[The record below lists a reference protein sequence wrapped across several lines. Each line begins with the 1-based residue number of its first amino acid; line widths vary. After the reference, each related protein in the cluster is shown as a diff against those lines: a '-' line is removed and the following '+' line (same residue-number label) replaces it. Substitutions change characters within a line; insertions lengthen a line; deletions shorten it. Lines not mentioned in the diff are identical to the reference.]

1 MILKKIKSFF
11 LTGNLK
17 PIENIKTNFIQI
29 PSEETAIVQE
39 LHLII
44 LHELCLFIDT
54 NFEGLS
60 VGDIVNVTIDDSSE
74 YDLWG
79 KLNTH

>member
-1 MILKKIKSFF
+1 MSVSGKSKNILEVLGMCNKKKIKSFF

-54 NFEGLS
+54 NFS
-60 VGDIVNVTIDDSSE
+60 
-74 YDLWG
+74 
-79 KLNTH
+79 